1 MLMRTAAGM
10 MTGTA
15 GMVTGMAFATGVA
28 TGFALGAGVIGG
40 AMLAKRMWDE
50 RQGWRDGG
58 MGAMPDPMPPSSD
71 SVSADPLPDAPSA

>member
-40 AMLAKRMWDE
+40 ALLAKRMWDE
-50 RQGWRDGG
+50 RQGWRDGT
-58 MGAMPDPMPPSSD
+58 MGAMPEPMPAGADMMP
-71 SVSADPLPDAPSA
+71 ADPLPDAPSA